1 MRILLD
7 ECVPR
12 PLRRELPDHEIRTV
26 VEMGWSD
33 KRNSEL
39 LSLLIASG
47 FELLLTTDQ
56 SFRYQQNLSG
66 LQIALI
72 VLTPCTNRL
81 VDILPLMPKVHEVL
95 ETVRPGDVVEVGW
108 LAR

>member
-1 MRILLD
+1 DHQMLGDTARLQQAS
-7 ECVPR
+7 
-12 PLRRELPDHEIRTV
+12 RRAT
-26 VEMGWSD
+26 
-33 KRNSEL
+33 
-39 LSLLIASG
+39 
-47 FELLLTTDQ
+47 
-56 SFRYQQNLSG
+56 FRYQQNLSG